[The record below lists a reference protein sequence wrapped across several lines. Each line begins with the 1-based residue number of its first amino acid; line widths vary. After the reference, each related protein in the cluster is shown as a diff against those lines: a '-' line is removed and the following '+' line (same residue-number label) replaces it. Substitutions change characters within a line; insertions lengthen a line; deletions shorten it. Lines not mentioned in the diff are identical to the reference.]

1 MRSVKRRFPLYCLA
15 TLVAVALGFQW
26 AVLHA
31 VSFGSEV
38 VSSNTKNDVS
48 LGTALVESLKQ
59 HQNCSVCAYLNQ
71 KRSEEGNHSSRQ
83 TVNLELEGVS
93 APQMTVFSAKPFW
106 ASYLCGPP
114 SVVPQFIEAVR
125 PPPPRLSV

>member
-1 MRSVKRRFPLYCLA
+1 M
-15 TLVAVALGFQW
+15 GFQW

-38 VSSNTKNDVS
+38 VSSNSKKDVS

-59 HQNCSVCAYLNQ
+59 HQNCSVCQYLNQ
-71 KRSEEGNHSSRQ
+71 KRSEEGDQSSRQ
-83 TVNLELEGVS
+83 TVNLELEGIS
-93 APQMTVFSAKPFW
+93 APQKTVFLANTIW

-114 SVVPQFIEAVR
+114 GVVPQFIEAVS
-125 PPPPRLSV
+125 PPPPQPSV